1 MIKEDAEIIDDL
13 KVQANCIINCAKQ
26 YASATSKEKKK
37 EWLITL
43 YLEKEKF
50 DDLLADLEDE

>member
-13 KVQANCIINCAKQ
+13 KVQANCIINCAEQ
-26 YASATSKEKKK
+26 YASATTKQKKK

-43 YLEKEKF
+43 YLEKERF
-50 DDLLADLEDE
+50 DGLLIDLEDE